1 LALDTAWNDGGELT
15 KNQLSPAAGDGFRD
29 TKKNPMKRSI
39 EIKSAELLNYGA
51 ELTEKVQQYI
61 ASKASIIN
69 VGRAYTTR
77 LIMSDNSQ
85 IFIHHTDKTVI
96 VEK

>member
-1 LALDTAWNDGGELT
+1 
-15 KNQLSPAAGDGFRD
+15 
-29 TKKNPMKRSI
+29 MKRSI
-39 EIKSAELLNYGA
+39 EIKSAELLGYGA

-61 ASKASIIN
+61 AGKASIIN
-69 VGRAYTTR
+69 VGRAHTVR
-77 LIMSDNSQ
+77 LIMSDKTQ